1 MFKRCKE
8 IYKAILYTSEHYPED
23 ISFRGQGLPN
33 EYRLSL
39 PVGLIGHS
47 KATSFT
53 RVFDTLKKDI

>member
-1 MFKRCKE
+1 MFKGCKK
-8 IYKAILYTSEHYPED
+8 IYKAVLYTTEHYPED
-23 ISFRGQGLPN
+23 ISFRGEGLPN

-53 RVFDTLKKDI
+53 RVFNALKEDI